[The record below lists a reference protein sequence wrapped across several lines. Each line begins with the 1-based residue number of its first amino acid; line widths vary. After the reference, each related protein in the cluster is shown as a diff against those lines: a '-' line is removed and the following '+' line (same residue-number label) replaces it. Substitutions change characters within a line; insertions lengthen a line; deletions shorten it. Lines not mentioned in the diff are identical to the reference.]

1 MHGVLL
7 GWRKRPERPDRL
19 GVIYGLYTLA
29 ALVAL
34 VLIVVTLVSVFR
46 NPGIS
51 GGEKAV
57 WVFATIFFPFLGSL
71 VYFTVRRGW

>member
-1 MHGVLL
+1 M
-7 GWRKRPERPDRL
+7 
-19 GVIYGLYTLA
+19 IYGLYTLA
-29 ALVAL
+29 GVVAL

-46 NPGIS
+46 NPRIS

-57 WVFATIFFPFLGSL
+57 WVVVTIFFPLFGSL

>member
-1 MHGVLL
+1 M
-7 GWRKRPERPDRL
+7 
-19 GVIYGLYTLA
+19 IYGLYSVIGLA
-29 ALVAL
+29 AL

-46 NPGIS
+46 NPDVS
-51 GGEKAV
+51 GGEKVV

>member
-1 MHGVLL
+1 M
-7 GWRKRPERPDRL
+7 
-19 GVIYGLYTLA
+19 IYGLYTLVGLA
-29 ALVAL
+29 AL

-46 NPGIS
+46 NREIG